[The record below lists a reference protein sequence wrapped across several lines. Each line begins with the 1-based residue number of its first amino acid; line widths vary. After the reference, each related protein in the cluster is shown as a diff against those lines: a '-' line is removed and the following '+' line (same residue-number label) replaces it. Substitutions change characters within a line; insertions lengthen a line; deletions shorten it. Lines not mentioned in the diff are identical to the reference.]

1 MSNRSVTIRM
11 YNVGFGDAFLLLFPD
26 GNRPRRV
33 LIDCGMHSIGP
44 GPRKMKEVVKQIV
57 HDTTDADGK
66 SRIDVVVATHR
77 HQDHVS
83 GFSQPLWNKVEVGEV
98 WMPWTEHP
106 TDPQARRIRETQSAR
121 ANSLALSL
129 ARLNVDESVMAIAQN
144 NLTNR
149 AAMTTLHAGFSGKPE
164 RRFLPTKRRR
174 ERSFTTPVLPGVKIH
189 VLGPSR
195 KEEVIRDMNP
205 EKSESYLQFLLTR
218 AQPGDKRLRPFR
230 SEWSVPL
237 EDYRET
243 YEHLEFTDRLKK
255 KFTKVGA
262 GTEFDL
268 VTKLEKAVNGTSL
281 LLMFVV
287 GKAHLLF
294 PGDAQW
300 GTWKA
305 ALDDTEWR
313 VLLSKTAFYKI
324 GHHGSHN
331 ATPKSFVKK
340 HLSRRFFGMCS
351 TRLTTKWGDIPRLK
365 LLEELRKK
373 SNRVVR
379 SDTIDVPDP
388 VGVTR
393 QSEYVEV
400 QVPI

>member
-1 MSNRSVTIRM
+1 MANQFVTIRM

-26 GNRPRRV
+26 RNRPRRV

-57 HDTTDADGK
+57 QDTTDADGK

-83 GFSQPLWNKVEVGEV
+83 GFSQPLWEKVEVSEV

-106 TDPQARRIRETQSAR
+106 TDPRARQIRETQSTR
-121 ANSLALSL
+121 AHSLAMALT
-129 ARLNVDESVMAIAQN
+129 RLNVDDSILAIAQN

-149 AAMTTLHAGFSGKPE
+149 AAMKTLHAGFSGQPQ

-174 ERSFTTPVLPGVKIH
+174 ERSFDTPVLPGVKVH

-195 KEEVIRDMNP
+195 KEEVIRDMDP

-218 AQPGDKRLRPFR
+218 SQPADQRLRPFR
-230 SEWSVPL
+230 SEWSLPL
-237 EDYRET
+237 TAYRRS
-243 YEHLEFTDRLKK
+243 YPHLNFTDHMKRQ
-255 KFTKVGA
+255 FTKVGS

-268 VTKLEKAVNGTSL
+268 VTKLEKSVNGTSL
-281 LLMFVV
+281 LLMFVI

-305 ALDDTEWR
+305 AMDDPEWQE
-313 VLLSKTAFYKI
+313 LLSKTAFYKI

-331 ATPKSFVKK
+331 ATPRSFVKK
-340 HLSRRFFGMCS
+340 HLPKSFFGMVS
-351 TRLTTKWGDIPRLK
+351 TRNTKKWGDIPRLP
-365 LLEELRKK
+365 LLEALRKR

-379 SDTIDVPDP
+379 SDQSDVPDP

-393 QSEYVEV
+393 QTEYVEV
-400 QVPI
+400 KVPI

>member
-1 MSNRSVTIRM
+1 MAGQSVTIRM

-26 GNRPRRV
+26 GDRPRRV

-44 GPRKMKEVVKQIV
+44 GPSKMKEVVKQIV
-57 HDTTDADGK
+57 ADTTDANGK
-66 SRIDVVVATHR
+66 ARIDVVIATHR

-106 TDPQARRIRETQSAR
+106 TDREARRIRETQSTRAR
-121 ANSLALSL
+121 SLAMAL
-129 ARLNVDESVMAIAQN
+129 ARLGVDDSVMAMAQN

-149 AAMTTLHAGFSGKPE
+149 TAMRTLHDGFAGKPR
-164 RRFLPTKRRR
+164 RRFLPTNQRSA
-174 ERSFTTPVLPGVKIH
+174 RSFETPVLPGVKVH

-205 EKSESYLQFLLTR
+205 EESESYLQFLMTR
-218 AQPGDKRLRPFR
+218 AESSNQRFRPFR
-230 SEWSVPL
+230 SEWSVPVPA
-237 EDYRET
+237 YRRA
-243 YEHLEFTDRLKK
+243 YPHLAFSDRLKRDLA
-255 KFTKVGA
+255 KVGS

-281 LLMFVV
+281 LLMFVI

-305 ALDDTEWR
+305 AMEDPEWQE
-313 VLLSKTAFYKI
+313 LLSKTAFYKI

-331 ATPKSFVKK
+331 ATPRSFVTK
-340 HLSRRFFGMCS
+340 HLSKRFLAMVS
-351 TRLTTKWGDIPRLK
+351 TRDTKKWRDIPRLP
-365 LLEELRKK
+365 LLEALRKK

-379 SDTIDVPDP
+379 SDKSDIPDP
-388 VGVTR
+388 AGVIR
-393 QSEYVEV
+393 QAQYVEV
-400 QVPI
+400 QIPI

>member
-1 MSNRSVTIRM
+1 MANQFVTIRM

-26 GNRPRRV
+26 QNRPRRV
-33 LIDCGMHSIGP
+33 LVDCGMHSMGP

-57 HDTTDADGK
+57 DDTTDADGK

-106 TDPQARRIRETQSAR
+106 TDLQARKIRETQSAR
-121 ANSLALSL
+121 AHSLALAL
-129 ARLNVDESVMAIAQN
+129 TRLNADDSVMAIAQN

-149 AAMTTLHAGFSGKPE
+149 AAMSILHDGFAGQPQ
-164 RRFLPTKRRR
+164 RRFLPTKRKR
-174 ERSFTTPVLPGVKIH
+174 ERSFDTPVLPGVRVH

-195 KEEVIRDMNP
+195 KQEVIRDMDP

-218 AQPGDKRLRPFR
+218 SQPGDQRLRPFR
-230 SEWSVPL
+230 SEWSLPL
-237 EDYRET
+237 TTYRRF
-243 YEHLEFTDRLKK
+243 YPHLHFTDHMKRQ
-255 KFTKVGA
+255 FSKVGA

-268 VTKLEKAVNGTSL
+268 VTKLEKSVNGTSL
-281 LLMFVV
+281 LLMFVI

-305 ALDDTEWR
+305 ALEDPEWQE
-313 VLLSKTAFYKI
+313 LLSKTAFYKI

-331 ATPKSFVKK
+331 ATPRSFVTK
-340 HLSRRFFGMCS
+340 HLSKSFFGMVS
-351 TRLTTKWGDIPRLK
+351 TRDTKKWRDIPRLP
-365 LLEELRKK
+365 LLEELRKR
-373 SNRVVR
+373 SNRVMR
-379 SDTIDVPDP
+379 SDKSDVPDP

-400 QVPI
+400 KVPI